1 MKKILKAFLA
11 LACVTALAACGS
23 KKQDT
28 AAVEIDYGSSEL
40 YTKEDMDEAIKLIQE
55 EFSKWEG
62 CELHS
67 IAYTSDDDCNEDNI
81 AWMNQ
86 LEAAGDAKETFTQCI
101 QFKSNFHSPKEG
113 GGAWNPDQEYTDWGW
128 WLARADGGKWKLMT
142 WGY

>member
-28 AAVEIDYGSSEL
+28 AAVEIDYGTSEL
-40 YTKEDMDEAIKLIQE
+40 YTREDMDEAIKLIQE

-86 LEAAGDAKETFTQCI
+86 LEAEGDAKETFTQCI

>member
-11 LACVTALAACGS
+11 LACMTALAACGS

-128 WLARADGGKWKLMT
+128 WLARADGCKWKLMT

>member
-1 MKKILKAFLA
+1 MKKIFKAFLA
-11 LACVTALAACGS
+11 LACMTALAACGS
-23 KKQDT
+23 RKQDT
-28 AAVEIDYGSSEL
+28 AAVEIDYGTSEL

-67 IAYTSDDDCNEDNI
+67 IAYTSDAECNEDNI

-86 LEAAGDAKETFTQCI
+86 LEAEGDAKETFTQCI

-113 GGAWNPDQEYTDWGW
+113 GGAWNPDQEYTDWDW

>member
-1 MKKILKAFLA
+1 MQKILKAFLA
-11 LACVTALAACGS
+11 LACMTALAACGS

-86 LEAAGDAKETFTQCI
+86 LEAEGDAKETFTQCI
-101 QFKSNFHSPKEG
+101 QFKSSFHSPKEG